1 MDLRN
6 LIRLFLL
13 ALIWGASFLCMRV
26 AVPALGPIALM
37 EARVALAAVLLGILA
52 LRAAQPFWPRGHWQ
66 DFWVLGLL
74 NTALPFVLYA
84 WAAQTLTASTLSI
97 LNATSP
103 IWGAIWGVL
112 WLRQVPGLRAGLG
125 LLIGLC
131 GVGLVVG
138 FDPMAQTRGGL
149 LAYAAGVFAPC
160 CYGLATT
167 WMKTRRSGPN
177 PTQAA
182 QGSMFAA
189 SLVLLPCLPFAP
201 PSAFPSAWGM
211 IAVLVLGLVCTGV
224 AYQMYFRLVEETGP
238 TRALTVTFLVP
249 VFGVLW
255 GHLLLGEALG
265 VRSLLGAAVVIVG
278 TVLSSGFSLR
288 TLLAKTS

>member
-6 LIRLFLL
+6 LTRLFLL

-37 EARVALAAVLLGILA
+37 EARVGLAAGLLGILA
-52 LRAAQPFWPRGHWQ
+52 LRAGKPFWPRGHWL

-84 WAAQTLTASTLSI
+84 WAAQTLNASTLSI

-103 IWGAIWGVL
+103 IWGAFWGVL
-112 WLRQVPGLRAGLG
+112 WLRQLPGLRAGVG
-125 LLIGLC
+125 LLVGLC

-138 FDPMAQTRGGL
+138 FDPTAQTPGGL
-149 LAYAAGVFAPC
+149 LAYAAGVLAPC

-167 WMKTRRSGPN
+167 WMKTRRNGPD
-177 PTQAA
+177 PAQAA

-201 PSAFPSAWGM
+201 PAALPSAWGVL
-211 IAVLVLGLVCTGV
+211 AVLVLGLVCTGV

-255 GHLLLGEALG
+255 GHLLLGEALSA
-265 VRSLLGAAVVIVG
+265 RSLVGAAVVIAG
-278 TVLSSGFSLR
+278 TALSTGFSLR
-288 TLLAKTS
+288 KLLAQTP